1 MNKKTR
7 LPFVALGLLGTI
19 FYNSSC
25 KKADIK
31 FGEEFLDNDVAQ
43 IYKTDSFGVNVS
55 TVFLDS
61 FITSNQGAVLIGGY
75 NDDIFGK
82 IATQSY
88 FELIPPS
95 YQDIYANTSFDSLCL
110 ILKPSGNYYG
120 DSSLAVNITI
130 DELKDSIYLK
140 EGENGFYNTH
150 KFNVKG
156 LPAMPL
162 ANKNV
167 VVRPRSDKEINIK
180 LPASFGNNLLSKLKD
195 ATDNSIKT
203 STAFLNY
210 FKGVR
215 LSSNSSSQMIVN
227 CNDDVVMRL
236 YYKTPAILDEHK
248 FVDFTLANKYHQ
260 FNNINLDKTG
270 KILEQLGSNKRE
282 ISSTATA
289 NTSYTQATTGN
300 MIKLSFPSLKDIQ
313 KLPNFAKVLKASLVI
328 KPVKTTY
335 SSTYFLPPALRLST
349 TNSNNLVGD
358 DLAYIASNGA
368 LAVQFGQL
376 QTDYFLSEKTQYVFD
391 LTEYIK
397 NDLRTTNITVGEG
410 LLLTPPSPNF
420 ETQFAR
426 LAIGNKNN
434 EAGKIQLI
442 IYYAA
447 VK

>member
-7 LPFVALGLLGTI
+7 LPFFALAIIGTI
-19 FYNSSC
+19 FYSASC

-31 FGEEFLDNDVAQ
+31 FGEEFLDNDIAQ

-55 TVFLDS
+55 TVYLDS
-61 FITSNQGAVLIGGY
+61 FITSNKGSVLIGAY
-75 NDDIFGK
+75 NDDFFGK

-88 FELIPPS
+88 FELIPPA
-95 YQDIYANTSFDSLCL
+95 YQDVYANTTFDSLCL
-110 ILKPSGNYYG
+110 ILKTSGIFYG
-120 DSSLAVNITI
+120 DSTIPINITV

-140 EGENGFYNTH
+140 DEVTNFYNTNS
-150 KFNVKG
+150 FNIKG
-156 LPAMPL
+156 FPDMPL
-162 ANKNV
+162 ANKNIV
-167 VVRPRSDKEINIK
+167 IRPQADKEINIK
-180 LPASFGNNLLSKLKD
+180 LPASFGNTLLNKLKD
-195 ATDNSIKT
+195 VTDNTLKT
-203 STAFLNY
+203 SAAFLSY
-210 FKGVR
+210 FKGIR
-215 LSSNSSSQMIVN
+215 LSSSAASQMIVN

-236 YYKTPAILDEHK
+236 YYKTPAILEEHK
-248 FVDFTLANKYHQ
+248 FVDFTLSNKSHQ
-260 FNNINLDKTG
+260 FNNIKVNKTG
-270 KILEQLGSNKRE
+270 KVLEFLSKNNRE
-282 ISSTATA
+282 IPSTASA
-289 NTSYTQATTGN
+289 NIAYTQATSGS
-300 MIKLSFPSLKDIQ
+300 MIKLSFPTIKDIQ

-328 KPVKTTY
+328 KPIKTSY
-335 SSTYFLPPALRLST
+335 NSTYFLPPALRLST

-368 LAVQFGQL
+368 LAVQYGQL
-376 QTDYFLSEKTQYVFD
+376 ITDYFLNEKTQYVFD

-397 NDLRTTNITVGEG
+397 NDLRLSNTTAGEG